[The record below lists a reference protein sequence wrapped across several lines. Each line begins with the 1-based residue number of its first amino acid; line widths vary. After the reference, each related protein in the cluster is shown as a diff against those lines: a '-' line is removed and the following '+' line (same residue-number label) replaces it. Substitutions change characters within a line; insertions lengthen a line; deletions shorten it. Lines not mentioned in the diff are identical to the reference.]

1 MGAIKRFDNLNTSF
15 VNLAAF
21 LRYLREQN
29 FSGSVHVAIGQYEA
43 EIFLKGS
50 DPTVV
55 FEIDRAAGSSS
66 QDEGA
71 IERVL
76 VHARE
81 PGGTITVY
89 EGKTEPGSAVDLG
102 KGLHLPA
109 FRRPFDLERV
119 ALDCIDVEIAF
130 DAERGHPLAT
140 ALPDVA
146 QRFKAA

>member
-1 MGAIKRFDNLNTSF
+1 MVDESIEKCP
-15 VNLAAF
+15 LA
-21 LRYLREQN
+21 LENSNVCGRQ
-29 FSGSVHVAIGQYEA
+29 I
-43 EIFLKGS
+43 
-50 DPTVV
+50 
-55 FEIDRAAGSSS
+55 
-66 QDEGA
+66 
-71 IERVL
+71 
-76 VHARE
+76 
-81 PGGTITVY
+81 
-89 EGKTEPGSAVDLG
+89 EPGSAVDLG